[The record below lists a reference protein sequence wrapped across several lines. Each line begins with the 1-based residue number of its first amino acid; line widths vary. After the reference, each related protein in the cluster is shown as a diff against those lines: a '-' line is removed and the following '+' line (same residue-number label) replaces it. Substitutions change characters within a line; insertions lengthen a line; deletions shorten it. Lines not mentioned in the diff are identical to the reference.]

1 MAQMKNLEKRIAQL
15 QRLPEAVQAAA
26 ETAFDQEVAGL
37 VAAFKRACPVSDLEV
52 NPGELRDSIE
62 SYPVPGRPLSAR
74 IIVGAKDAKGVRY
87 ARYVEFGH
95 TSKGGAYV
103 PAQPFF
109 WPTYRAR
116 KKEIRRRMLAP
127 ARKVIRQLFP
137 KV

>member
-1 MAQMKNLEKRIAQL
+1 MAQMKNLERRVAQL
-15 QRLPEAVQAAA
+15 ARLPDAVREAA
-26 ETAFDQEVAGL
+26 EGAFDQEVADL
-37 VAAFKRACPVSDLEV
+37 VSAFKRACPVSDLEE
-52 NPGELRDSIE
+52 NPGQLRDSIE

-74 IIVGAKDAKGVRY
+74 IIVGAKDRKGVKY

-95 TSKGGAYV
+95 TSEDGSYV

-116 KKEIRRRMLAP
+116 KKAMRRRMLAP
-127 ARKVIRQLFP
+127 ARKAIRQLFP

>member
-1 MAQMKNLEKRIAQL
+1 MAQMKNVEKRIAQL
-15 QRLPEAVQAAA
+15 QRLPAAVQEAA
-26 ETAFDQEVAGL
+26 EAAFDQEVAGL
-37 VAAFKRACPVSDLEV
+37 VAAFKRACPVSDLEAR
-52 NPGELRDSIE
+52 PGELRDSIE

-74 IIVGAKDAKGVRY
+74 IIVGARDEKGVKY

-95 TSKGGAYV
+95 TARDGSYV

-127 ARKVIRQLFP
+127 ARKAIRQLFP

>member
-1 MAQMKNLEKRIAQL
+1 MAQMKNLERRVAQL
-15 QRLPEAVQAAA
+15 ARLPDAVRQAA
-26 ETAFDQEVAGL
+26 EGAFDQEVADL
-37 VAAFKRACPVSDLEV
+37 VAALKRACPVSELEES
-52 NPGELRDSIE
+52 PGQLRASIE

-74 IIVGAKDAKGVRY
+74 IIVGATDEKGVKF

-95 TSKGGAYV
+95 TSKDGSYV

-116 KKEIRRRMLAP
+116 KKAMRRRMLAP
-127 ARKVIRQLFP
+127 ARKAIRQLFP

>member
-1 MAQMKNLEKRIAQL
+1 MAQMKNLEKRLAQM
-15 QRLPEAVQAAA
+15 QRLPAAVQEAA
-26 ETAFDQEVAGL
+26 ERAFDQEVADL
-37 VAAFKRACPVSDLEV
+37 VSAFKRACPVSELEA

-74 IIVGAKDAKGVRY
+74 IIVGAKDEKGVKY

-95 TSKGGAYV
+95 TSKGGTYV

-116 KKEIRRRMLAP
+116 KKAIRRRMLAP